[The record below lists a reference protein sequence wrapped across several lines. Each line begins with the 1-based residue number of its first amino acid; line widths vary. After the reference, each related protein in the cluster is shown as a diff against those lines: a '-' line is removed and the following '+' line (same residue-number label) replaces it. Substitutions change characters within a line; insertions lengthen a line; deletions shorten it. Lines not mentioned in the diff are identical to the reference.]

1 MARVTAL
8 NADTRSALESLAD
21 ETRRLF
27 YRLRAASA
35 HAHGGND
42 VTAGLRGVM
51 QAIADGGAQT
61 VPQMARARL
70 VSRQH
75 IQVLVDELAERRL
88 VELVNNPAH
97 KRSKLVR
104 LSTQGR
110 KVFER
115 MRRRER
121 RVFDKLDLA
130 VAERELRK
138 AARVLRSVSDTLDGV
153 EY

>member
-1 MARVTAL
+1 MARTGAL
-8 NADTRSALESLAD
+8 SADTRTTLESLAD

-51 QAIADGGAQT
+51 QAIADAGAQT

-75 IQVLVDELAERRL
+75 IQVLVDELVERKL
-88 VELVNNPAH
+88 VELLNNPAH

-121 RVFDKLDLA
+121 RIFAELDLPIG
-130 VAERELRK
+130 ERELRK
-138 AARVLRSVSDTLDGV
+138 ASRVLRAVSDTLDSV
-153 EY
+153 ES

>member
-1 MARVTAL
+1 M
-8 NADTRSALESLAD
+8 ALESLAD

-35 HAHGGND
+35 HAHGSND

-51 QAIADGGAQT
+51 QAIADAGAQT
-61 VPQMARARL
+61 GPQMARARL

-75 IQVLVDELAERRL
+75 IQVLVDELVERKL

-104 LSTQGR
+104 LSAQGR
-110 KVFER
+110 RVFER

-121 RVFDKLDLA
+121 RVFTELDLPIG
-130 VAERELRK
+130 EREVRK
-138 AARVLRSVSDTLDGV
+138 ASRILRAVSDTLDGV
-153 EY
+153 TD

>member
-1 MARVTAL
+1 MARTGAL
-8 NADTRSALESLAD
+8 SADTRTTLESLAD

-51 QAIADGGAQT
+51 QAIADAGAQT

-75 IQVLVDELAERRL
+75 IQVLVDELVERKL
-88 VELVNNPAH
+88 VELLNNPAH

-110 KVFER
+110 KVFE
-115 MRRRER
+115 
-121 RVFDKLDLA
+121 
-130 VAERELRK
+130 
-138 AARVLRSVSDTLDGV
+138 
-153 EY
+153 